1 MSKDEDTLIENIL
14 CVLIALGFVLG
25 ALLYW

>member
-14 CVLIALGFVLG
+14 CVIIALGFVLG